1 MWGGQSCPQ
10 LSHTCQPHMKGYPA
24 GSLCPYLARLQRSW
38 LAHDGDRIQIHNC
51 TRNYYV
57 LPLLDLPLCQRG
69 CLIQPLQPCYRRP
82 GCTAV
87 SAAGSRCCSR
97 PQPAAEEGR
106 EGLQQAA
113 GGRSCSRLLLVA
125 EGGRGRR
132 IAGMPDPGPRPG
144 RRGPGEAGQLSHAA
158 AATASTRGPSARAGS
173 HAAMQALHQAHQAVV
188 SEGLGEGAAVARVGG
203 REGWG
208 GVKGCG
214 S

>member
-125 EGGRGRR
+125 EGGREGTAHSWHARPR
-132 IAGMPDPGPRPG
+132 PPTRPPGPWRSWAAEPCCCCHCQHTG
-144 RRGPGEAGQLSHAA
+144 AQCPCWQSCCHA
-158 AATASTRGPSARAGS
+158 
-173 HAAMQALHQAHQAVV
+173 
-188 SEGLGEGAAVARVGG
+188 GAASGAPGCGVGG
-203 REGWG
+203 SR
-208 GVKGCG
+208 
-214 S
+214 